1 MVVEEVDRRLGA
13 ARLGRRVEEEGREER
28 TVLVVDDHRSFADL
42 LSVSLATAPGIRC
55 LGTANSAA
63 EGLELTTLLK
73 PAVVVMD
80 IEMPGVD
87 GLTATRRLRSVSPA
101 TAVAVVSAH
110 GDGSWIARAARAGA
124 SAFIPK
130 GGSLPEM
137 IDLLRRAEPGKM
149 ILPPSLMGPGKSGSA
164 DQQEHALGLTVR
176 ELEVLGLIGQ
186 GLADKNIAKVM
197 GISIHTCRGYI
208 KAVYAALQV
217 SRRIDAVNQARRL
230 QLID

>member
-1 MVVEEVDRRLGA
+1 MIRVDDVAGRPEAAWAVEEGP
-13 ARLGRRVEEEGREER
+13 GEER
-28 TVLVVDDHRSFADL
+28 TILVVDDHRSFAEL
-42 LSVSLATAPGIRC
+42 LSASLALAADIRC
-55 LGTANSAA
+55 LGIATTAV
-63 EGLELTTLLK
+63 EGLELTMALR
-73 PAVVVMD
+73 PSVVVMD

-87 GLTATRRLRSVSPA
+87 GLTATRRLRSVSPG
-101 TAVAVVSAH
+101 TAVAVVSGH
-110 GDGSWIARAARAGA
+110 SDGSWIAKAARAGA

-137 IDLLRRAEPGKM
+137 IDMLRRARPGTM
-149 ILPPSLMGPGKSGSA
+149 ILPPSLLNAS
-164 DQQEHALGLTVR
+164 QQQRDRRPDTLGLTAR

-208 KAVYAALQV
+208 KAVYGALQV

>member
-1 MVVEEVDRRLGA
+1 MATMVLDQVGRRLDDDVVGEP
-13 ARLGRRVEEEGREER
+13 GGEET

-42 LSVSLATAPGIRC
+42 LSAALGSVAGLRC
-55 LGTANSAA
+55 VGTATSAA
-63 EGLELTTLLK
+63 EGLALTAVLQ
-73 PAVVVMD
+73 PSVVVMD
-80 IEMPGVD
+80 IQMPGED
-87 GLTATRRLRSVSPA
+87 GLTATRRLRSASPG

-110 GDGSWIARAARAGA
+110 SDGAWIARAARAGA

-137 IDLLRRAEPGKM
+137 IDMLRAARPGKM
-149 ILPPSLMGPGKSGSA
+149 ILPPSLISTDHKRRAGQPGES
-164 DQQEHALGLTVR
+164 LGLTTR

-186 GLADKNIAKVM
+186 GLADKNIASVM

-208 KAVYAALQV
+208 KAIYAALQV

-230 QLID
+230 RLID

>member
-1 MVVEEVDRRLGA
+1 MGLGQLGQLDDDTVGDPGGEET
-13 ARLGRRVEEEGREER
+13 

-42 LSVSLATAPGIRC
+42 LSAALGSVPGLRC
-55 LGTANSAA
+55 VGTATSAA
-63 EGLELTTLLK
+63 EGLALTAALQ

-80 IEMPGVD
+80 IQMPGED
-87 GLTATRRLRSVSPA
+87 GLTATRRLRSASPG

-110 GDGSWIARAARAGA
+110 SDGAWIARAARAGA

-130 GGSLPEM
+130 GGSLPEL
-137 IDLLRRAEPGKM
+137 IDMLRAARPGKM
-149 ILPPSLMGPGKSGSA
+149 ILPPSLMTV
-164 DQQEHALGLTVR
+164 DQKRREGQPSHSLGLTAR

-186 GLADKNIAKVM
+186 GLADKNIASVM

-230 QLID
+230 RLID